1 MPVLA
6 HCPTPHHC
14 QHITGRTPHCARTA
28 CFLVTCPSRYI
39 RKSINPIMLSARVS
53 FCNIASIDLLLFTLM
68 SMSSLSS
75 HFYVGDVF
83 LPSLFSTPFMRVICP
98 FDILVLHVFLNDIPQ
113 YERNFKNFGPGVE
126 FTIVTL
132 CR

>member
-1 MPVLA
+1 MFWLIAP
-6 HCPTPHHC
+6 C
-14 QHITGRTPHCARTA
+14 QHITGGNPHCARTA
-28 CFLVTCPSRYI
+28 CFLVSCPSRYI
-39 RKSINPIMLSARVS
+39 RKSINSIMLSARVS
-53 FCNIASIDLLLFTLM
+53 FCKIASIDLLLFTLM

-98 FDILVLHVFLNDIPQ
+98 FDVLLIHVLLLHVLLNDIPQ